1 LVELWQ
7 TNQKF
12 FVLINCQGLG
22 YEIQILE
29 SFFLKLKTN
38 QISNKKITLWLK
50 HIKKEDSDLLFG
62 FTSKEQK
69 NFFIEILSIR
79 GVGSQIGMGILNK
92 FSISEVINAIK
103 TQNKKLICSVPGIG
117 QKMSDRLILEL
128 KNKFKS
134 ELQFEEEKAK
144 DEFEIKDPEINKM
157 MQDLKLTLQSLNYK
171 NKEINTIMP
180 IIKESTLLAKKEK
193 NLSFENLLKIA
204 KNNLDKDSSNIGRW
218 RSIINKLKINFMS
231 LDTAEKQK
239 LIETHQVHSTDTGS
253 VEVQVAMLSKRISK
267 LSDHLQGNIHDFAS
281 RQGLLKMIGKRK
293 RLLSYIKDK
302 NVQRYQELVKKIG
315 IRGWSQLMKKKQSKK
330 KTQN

>member
-1 LVELWQ
+1 MISWINGELVELWQ

-92 FSISEVINAIK
+92 FSIGEVINAIK
-103 TQNKKLICSVPGIG
+103 TQNKKLISSVPGIG

-134 ELQFEEEKAK
+134 EIQFGEEKAN

-157 MQDLKLTLQSLNYK
+157 IEDLQLTLQSLNYK
-171 NKEINTIMP
+171 KKEIKTILP
-180 IIKESTLLAKKEK
+180 IIINEVDFLAKKES
-193 NLSFENLLKIA
+193 NLSFENLLKLA
-204 KNNLDKDSSNIGRW
+204 MNYLDKESSNI
-218 RSIINKLKINFMS
+218 
-231 LDTAEKQK
+231 
-239 LIETHQVHSTDTGS
+239 
-253 VEVQVAMLSKRISK
+253 
-267 LSDHLQGNIHDFAS
+267 AS
-281 RQGLLKMIGKRK
+281 
-293 RLLSYIKDK
+293 
-302 NVQRYQELVKKIG
+302 
-315 IRGWSQLMKKKQSKK
+315 
-330 KTQN
+330 

>member
-1 LVELWQ
+1 MISWINGDLVESWQ

-69 NFFIEILSIR
+69 NFFIEILTIR

-128 KNKFKS
+128 KSKFKS
-134 ELQFEEEKAK
+134 EILSEEEKSK

-157 MQDLKLTLQSLNYK
+157 MEDLQLTLQSLNYK
-171 NKEINTIMP
+171 NKEIKNILP
-180 IIKESTLLAKKEK
+180 IIIKEVDLLAKKEN
-193 NLSFENLLKIA
+193 NLSFENLLKLA
-204 KNNLDKDSSNIGRW
+204 MNYLDRNSSNLAR
-218 RSIINKLKINFMS
+218 
-231 LDTAEKQK
+231 
-239 LIETHQVHSTDTGS
+239 
-253 VEVQVAMLSKRISK
+253 
-267 LSDHLQGNIHDFAS
+267 
-281 RQGLLKMIGKRK
+281 
-293 RLLSYIKDK
+293 
-302 NVQRYQELVKKIG
+302 
-315 IRGWSQLMKKKQSKK
+315 
-330 KTQN
+330 

>member
-1 LVELWQ
+1 MISWIKGELVESWQ

-22 YEIQILE
+22 YEIQIVE

-92 FSISEVINAIK
+92 FSIGEVINAIK

-134 ELQFEEEKAK
+134 EIQFEEEKAK
-144 DEFEIKDPEINKM
+144 DEFDIKDPEINKM
-157 MQDLKLTLQSLNYK
+157 IEDLQLTLQSLNYK
-171 NKEINTIMP
+171 NKEIKTILP
-180 IIKESTLLAKKEK
+180 IIINQLDFPAKKEN
-193 NLSFENLLKIA
+193 NLSFENLLKLA
-204 KNNLDKDSSNIGRW
+204 MNYLDKESSNI
-218 RSIINKLKINFMS
+218 
-231 LDTAEKQK
+231 
-239 LIETHQVHSTDTGS
+239 
-253 VEVQVAMLSKRISK
+253 
-267 LSDHLQGNIHDFAS
+267 AS
-281 RQGLLKMIGKRK
+281 
-293 RLLSYIKDK
+293 
-302 NVQRYQELVKKIG
+302 
-315 IRGWSQLMKKKQSKK
+315 
-330 KTQN
+330 

>member
-1 LVELWQ
+1 MVELWQ

-22 YEIQILE
+22 YEVQILE

-134 ELQFEEEKAK
+134 EIQFEEEKAN
-144 DEFEIKDPEINKM
+144 DEFEINDPEINKM
-157 MQDLKLTLQSLNYK
+157 IEDLQLTLQSLNYK
-171 NKEINTIMP
+171 NKEIKTILP
-180 IIKESTLLAKKEK
+180 IIIKEVDFFAKNEN
-193 NLSFENLLKIA
+193 NLSFENLLKLA
-204 KNNLDKDSSNIGRW
+204 MNYLDKQSSN
-218 RSIINKLKINFMS
+218 L
-231 LDTAEKQK
+231 
-239 LIETHQVHSTDTGS
+239 
-253 VEVQVAMLSKRISK
+253 
-267 LSDHLQGNIHDFAS
+267 AS
-281 RQGLLKMIGKRK
+281 
-293 RLLSYIKDK
+293 
-302 NVQRYQELVKKIG
+302 
-315 IRGWSQLMKKKQSKK
+315 
-330 KTQN
+330 

>member
-1 LVELWQ
+1 MISWINGELVELWQ

-69 NFFIEILSIR
+69 NFFIDILSIR

-92 FSISEVINAIK
+92 FSISEVINAIN
-103 TQNKKLICSVPGIG
+103 TQNKKLICSVPGVG

-134 ELQFEEEKAK
+134 EIQFEEEKAK

-157 MQDLKLTLQSLNYK
+157 IEDLQLTLQSLNYK
-171 NKEINTIMP
+171 NKEIKTILP
-180 IIKESTLLAKKEK
+180 IIINEVDLLAKKEN
-193 NLSFENLLKIA
+193 NLSFENLLKLA
-204 KNNLDKDSSNIGRW
+204 MNYLDKESSNI
-218 RSIINKLKINFMS
+218 
-231 LDTAEKQK
+231 
-239 LIETHQVHSTDTGS
+239 
-253 VEVQVAMLSKRISK
+253 
-267 LSDHLQGNIHDFAS
+267 AS
-281 RQGLLKMIGKRK
+281 
-293 RLLSYIKDK
+293 
-302 NVQRYQELVKKIG
+302 
-315 IRGWSQLMKKKQSKK
+315 
-330 KTQN
+330 

>member
-1 LVELWQ
+1 MISWISGELIELWQ

-12 FVLINCQGLG
+12 FILINCQGLG

-38 QISNKKITLWLK
+38 KISNKNITLWLK

-134 ELQFEEEKAK
+134 EIQFEEEKAK
-144 DEFEIKDPEINKM
+144 DEFEIKDPEISKM
-157 MQDLKLTLQSLNYK
+157 IEDLQLTLQSLNYK
-171 NKEINTIMP
+171 NKEINTILP
-180 IIKESTLLAKKEK
+180 IIINEVDFLAKKES
-193 NLSFENLLKIA
+193 NLSFENLLKLA
-204 KNNLDKDSSNIGRW
+204 MNFLDKESSNI
-218 RSIINKLKINFMS
+218 
-231 LDTAEKQK
+231 
-239 LIETHQVHSTDTGS
+239 
-253 VEVQVAMLSKRISK
+253 
-267 LSDHLQGNIHDFAS
+267 AS
-281 RQGLLKMIGKRK
+281 
-293 RLLSYIKDK
+293 
-302 NVQRYQELVKKIG
+302 
-315 IRGWSQLMKKKQSKK
+315 
-330 KTQN
+330 

>member
-1 LVELWQ
+1 LISWINGDLVELWQ

-38 QISNKKITLWLK
+38 HISNKNITLWIK

-92 FSISEVINAIK
+92 FSIGEVINAIK

-134 ELQFEEEKAK
+134 EIQFEEEKAK

-157 MQDLKLTLQSLNYK
+157 IEDLQLTLQSLNYK
-171 NKEINTIMP
+171 NKEIKAILQ
-180 IIKESTLLAKKEK
+180 IINKEIDLHNKEDN
-193 NLSFENLLKIA
+193 NLSFENFL
-204 KNNLDKDSSNIGRW
+204 
-218 RSIINKLKINFMS
+218 
-231 LDTAEKQK
+231 K
-239 LIETHQVHSTDTGS
+239 LIDLKSFHS
-253 VEVQVAMLSKRISK
+253 V
-267 LSDHLQGNIHDFAS
+267 
-281 RQGLLKMIGKRK
+281 
-293 RLLSYIKDK
+293 
-302 NVQRYQELVKKIG
+302 
-315 IRGWSQLMKKKQSKK
+315 
-330 KTQN
+330 